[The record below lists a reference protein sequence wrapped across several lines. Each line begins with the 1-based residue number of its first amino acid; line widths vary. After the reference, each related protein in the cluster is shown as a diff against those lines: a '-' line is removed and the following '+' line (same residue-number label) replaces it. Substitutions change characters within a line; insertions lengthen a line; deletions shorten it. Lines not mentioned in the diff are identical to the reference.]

1 LKQRLARLFK
11 FGGKAARKP
20 GVTEEDHLRPDAAE
34 ALEAYA
40 SAHPALFERADR
52 LRERA
57 ERTGS
62 DGTPSESARLRAAR
76 AREEA
81 LAALTGVRA
90 SFVSRYGEGADV
102 AFEREFDARYPVV
115 SAGSS
120 QDVIEP

>member
-1 LKQRLARLFK
+1 M
-11 FGGKAARKP
+11 P
-20 GVTEEDHLRPDAAE
+20 GVTEEDLRLDAAE

-76 AREEA
+76 AREDA
-81 LAALTGVRA
+81 LAALIGVRA
-90 SFVSRYGEGADV
+90 SFVSRYGEGADA

-115 SAGSS
+115 SAGSG